1 MTLIINVLGAVKNLI
16 QPLGF
21 TPFTL
26 EILNSGSN
34 CHVSKIMMFL
44 QLPIVLI
51 KLPMV
56 GFFMLTKSIKGSL
69 LVGLVPLLVVLSV
82 ISVCITSLFY
92 MQHIQTNVL
101 GIIRTSVLD
110 ASVHYYF
117 KQQVNHLYLADSCTP
132 EFSSEM
138 VQMAINNTQIA
149 VFKCVV
155 NDEESVSYLLF

>member
-1 MTLIINVLGAVKNLI
+1 MKR
-16 QPLGF
+16 
-21 TPFTL
+21 
-26 EILNSGSN
+26 
-34 CHVSKIMMFL
+34 
-44 QLPIVLI
+44 
-51 KLPMV
+51 PMI

-82 ISVCITSLFY
+82 ISVCITSFFY

-117 KQQVNHLYLADSCTP
+117 KYHTNHLYLADSCNP
-132 EFSSEM
+132 EFNSGM

-155 NDEESVSYLLF
+155 NDEAEINYLTLSN

>member
-1 MTLIINVLGAVKNLI
+1 
-16 QPLGF
+16 
-21 TPFTL
+21 
-26 EILNSGSN
+26 
-34 CHVSKIMMFL
+34 
-44 QLPIVLI
+44 
-51 KLPMV
+51 MV